1 MQLVAAVFQ
10 QMNRQVHVARDSL
23 FSTSSGWTNYRGFF
37 NLAFLLLV
45 VSNGRVALENL
56 IKYGILIAPLQWI
69 DSFATSPPWCWPNL
83 YIVLSVNMSILSAL
97 ILERLLAKNML
108 TNRSAAFLY
117 AVTLTLHLTIPPF
130 VILFSEDQNPLFTFG
145 LLTSVVVVFLKL
157 ISYGHMN
164 SFLREERDD
173 SLLRKKSAK
182 ETEEERETKKSAD
195 NEKTQILGENGGK
208 GEQTEETDQE
218 QNEEIK
224 TAEQLN
230 AEKTEKFN
238 GVSPTASPS
247 KTKPCA
253 VSAASSPSRGF
264 AATDKLCYPSNLTIG
279 NIYYFM
285 FAPTLCYELHFPR
298 TPARRKRFIVKRI
311 VELIG
316 FSFVIVSLSQQWVM
330 PLVKNSLA
338 PFSDMDVKRCV
349 ERVLK
354 LAIPNHLIWLMCFYL
369 FFHSFLNLIAE
380 LLRFADREFY
390 LDFWNSESV
399 STFWK
404 TWNIPVHRWAIRH
417 MYKPFVR
424 NGFGRWPASLAVFA
438 TSAFFHEYLVSIPL
452 KMFRLWACTGMLAQ
466 IPLGMFTDQYLKGGR
481 AGNIVVWLSLILGQP
496 MAILM
501 YVHDWYFLHHPELH
515 AAHRQ
520 NLTIAHF

>member
-1 MQLVAAVFQ
+1 
-10 QMNRQVHVARDSL
+10 MNRQVHVARDSL

-56 IKYGILIAPLQWI
+56 IKYGILISPLQWV
-69 DSFATSPPWCWPNL
+69 DSLATTPLWCWPNL
-83 YIVLSVNMSILSAL
+83 YIVLCLNFSIIAVY
-97 ILERLLAKNML
+97 ILERLLAKDL
-108 TNRSAAFLY
+108 LINRMAAFFY
-117 AVTLTLHLTIPPF
+117 VVIFGLHLAIPPF
-130 VILFSEDQNPLFTFG
+130 VILLSEDGNPLFSFG
-145 LLTSVVVVFLKL
+145 ALTAVVVVTLKL
-157 ISYGHMN
+157 ISYGHVN
-164 SFLREERDD
+164 SFLRAERD
-173 SLLRKKSAK
+173 SLKNS
-182 ETEEERETKKSAD
+182 TEEKKRESVSEEA
-195 NEKTQILGENGGK
+195 EGEEQQQKTGRNCVPDSPLMARL
-208 GEQTEETDQE
+208 TE
-218 QNEEIK
+218 
-224 TAEQLN
+224 
-230 AEKTEKFN
+230 
-238 GVSPTASPS
+238 
-247 KTKPCA
+247 
-253 VSAASSPSRGF
+253 SSPHGSP
-264 AATDKLCYPSNLTIG
+264 ADKKLLCYPFNLTIG
-279 NIYYFM
+279 NLYYFM
-285 FAPTLCYELHFPR
+285 FAPTLCYELYFPR
-298 TPARRKRFIVKRI
+298 TPARRKRFIFKRI
-311 VELIG
+311 IELVG

-338 PFSDMDVKRCV
+338 PFSEMDVKRCV

-380 LLRFADREFY
+380 LLCFADREFY

-399 STFWK
+399 ATFWK

-417 MYKPFVR
+417 MYRPFVR
-424 NGFGRWPASLAVFA
+424 NGWGRWPASLAVFA
-438 TSAFFHEYLVSIPL
+438 TSAFFHEYLVSVPL

-466 IPLGMFTDQYLKGGR
+466 IPLGMFTDQYLKAGR

-501 YVHDWYFLHHPELH
+501 YVHDWYLLHHPELH